1 MNLCSMFRVIMLH
14 ICLFRTLLV
23 MLCLLCPS
31 LGIGYASDGDRDADD
46 KQACDGVEAV
56 AASIEQLGSSWNA
69 TGY

>member
-1 MNLCSMFRVIMLH
+1 MLG
-14 ICLFRTLLV
+14 V
-23 MLCLLCPS
+23 LCPS

-46 KQACDGVEAV
+46 KQACDDVEAV